1 MYRLYVKFQ
10 DQKRFAP
17 VDWNNGVQVVNLIYA
32 SMFTPQEVE
41 RVKRVYLAHSDNSHM
56 KWEFRQV
63 RG

>member
-41 RVKRVYLAHSDNSHM
+41 TLKSVDLAHPDNSHM

-63 RG
+63 